1 MKKKYYSQSYSL
13 SQTGGADVTHKQIIS
28 FKLPKFSLHYNMARY
43 FNCCIS
49 RSRYL
54 KSLPLS
60 N

>member
-1 MKKKYYSQSYSL
+1 MKKKVL
-13 SQTGGADVTHKQIIS
+13 FAAPPAAGADVTHKHTTS
-28 FKLPKFSLHYNMARY
+28 FELPKFSLHYNMARY

-54 KSLPLS
+54 KSLSLS